1 MRTCPSAMIS
11 RMWYWCL
18 QTWTILVAVSM
29 IGARDDGPKSTAL
42 LARVKG
48 INDMTER
55 CNYASTRKLNV
66 WDDLS
71 VSLQC
76 FWNTIARPA
85 ISVEVEDVLIMCW
98 CWKACEN
105 NENNSTAYLYGLKYT
120 MREWSQRPYCLQS
133 RSMGSGCPR
142 RMLTAFSRWCRWL
155 ARKASFVSTGS
166 IPIRMDKYNK

>member
-1 MRTCPSAMIS
+1 
-11 RMWYWCL
+11 
-18 QTWTILVAVSM
+18 M

-76 FWNTIARPA
+76 F
-85 ISVEVEDVLIMCW
+85 
-98 CWKACEN
+98 
-105 NENNSTAYLYGLKYT
+105 
-120 MREWSQRPYCLQS
+120 
-133 RSMGSGCPR
+133 
-142 RMLTAFSRWCRWL
+142 
-155 ARKASFVSTGS
+155 
-166 IPIRMDKYNK
+166 